1 MSNGTRQLLLLRR
14 SEIEREKRAA
24 LEEAARPFDVELQE
38 VDAALKAISSFSLQL
53 TGNFGSSGGAEAVA
67 SQPKAKATPR
77 AKTKA
82 IGMTLKEMIIAVL
95 RAHRGGMD
103 ALSILA
109 AINDRWEIG
118 LARTSLSPQL
128 SRLKA
133 EGKLRLVG
141 KDWSLVQK
149 DEAPDADTSGASS
162 VGVAG
167 SPGGRETVAPTGS
180 TPVASTTPLFTH
192 DQERK
197 EEP

>member
-1 MSNGTRQLLLLRR
+1 MKTTQDFLKERR
-14 SEIEREKRAA
+14 AEVERAKRAA
-24 LEEAARPFDVELQE
+24 LDEAARPFDVELQKI
-38 VDAALKAISSFSLQL
+38 DAALKAVGSFTLRSDEPSSVGP
-53 TGNFGSSGGAEAVA
+53 TDDA
-67 SQPKAKATPR
+67 SPR

>member
-1 MSNGTRQLLLLRR
+1 MKTTQDFLKERR
-14 SEIEREKRAA
+14 AEVERAKRAA
-24 LEEAARPFDVELQE
+24 LAEAARPFDIELQKI
-38 VDAALKAISSFSLQL
+38 DAALKAVGSFTLRSDEPSPVES
-53 TGNFGSSGGAEAVA
+53 TDDA
-67 SQPKAKATPR
+67 SPR

-82 IGMTLKEMIIAVL
+82 IGMTLKEMIIVVL
-95 RAHRGGMD
+95 RAHQGGMD

-149 DEAPDADTSGASS
+149 DEAPDAGTSGASS

-167 SPGGRETVAPTGS
+167 SPGSLEPVATTGS
-180 TPVASTTPLFTH
+180 TPVTSTTSLFPTS
-192 DQERK
+192 DDRK
-197 EEP
+197 EGQ